1 MLTHTKD
8 LLTDLYNEEIPYDFY
23 VKTFNH
29 ISFTQR
35 HITEDEVLSLI
46 NWLITFHEKPD
57 YADKDLNNHHA
68 YFSRTVIQ
76 TVLMYIGYQDN
87 KDILTSL
94 PMFMLKVLYYSDSLC
109 PYKISDMSEIIN
121 QKIAVS
127 LESYSKRQMYT
138 QLKSLTDKSL
148 ISITLYFISVF
159 TRLTDCQGIT
169 SKVTIRHLNIIHK
182 ITEVANKV
190 IIDRS

>member
-1 MLTHTKD
+1 M
-8 LLTDLYNEEIPYDFY
+8 TDLYNEEIPYDFY

-35 HITEDEVLSLI
+35 HITKDEVLSLI
-46 NWLITFHEKPD
+46 SWLITFHEKPD

-76 TVLMYIGYQDN
+76 TVLMYTGYQDN

-94 PMFMLKVLYYSDSLC
+94 PMFILKVLYYSDSLC
-109 PYKISDMSEIIN
+109 PYEISDMSEIIN
-121 QKIAVS
+121 QKTIAS

-148 ISITLYFISVF
+148 INITLYFISVF
-159 TRLTDCQGIT
+159 TRLADYQGIT
-169 SKVTIRHLNIIHK
+169 SKVTIRHLNITHK